1 MCALLARKPAPFH
14 IVILTLSRVKTL
26 DAHPELSNLIIW
38 ENLLGSIRKLHL
50 APVQALWWQTWTKQC
65 NIIVDLGLQ
74 SEAAKRW
81 PITLLLIQLF
91 GNDSPALASVSL
103 SHFILLSHCTKLG
116 LMFTAA
122 AESRETAVS
131 ITEGLL
137 CCSTVMFGHSR
148 LQMGVAFVCMK
159 RILRQYAWASQVYVS
174 KTPYVKCRSVY
185 VCVCRCCAAQTWL
198 FGGTDRQPQRGFSTG
213 CSFLPDSSVTHH
225 YILLKAVRA
234 TVTFYA
240 AFEFPA
246 PMFFSICGCM
256 FRIVCLSCLY
266 CLLFH

>member
-1 MCALLARKPAPFH
+1 
-14 IVILTLSRVKTL
+14 
-26 DAHPELSNLIIW
+26 
-38 ENLLGSIRKLHL
+38 
-50 APVQALWWQTWTKQC
+50 
-65 NIIVDLGLQ
+65 
-74 SEAAKRW
+74 
-81 PITLLLIQLF
+81 
-91 GNDSPALASVSL
+91 
-103 SHFILLSHCTKLG
+103 
-116 LMFTAA
+116 MFTAA

-137 CCSTVMFGHSR
+137 CCSTVMFGHSL

-266 CLLFH
+266 CLLFHELSGFTSPLESIRWVFQRAVWFTVNFLVTESDLLYIYIHFTLLYKHSCMDT